1 MTELEA
7 LKIKNAELRQKLET
21 RRLETVTNWGYLVN
35 ILAIATQKWDVM
47 ILYFFAFE
55 LVGVFIWMGWEA
67 FWASRKS

>member
-1 MTELEA
+1 MQELDA

-21 RRLETVTNWGYLVN
+21 RRLESVTNCGYLVN

-55 LVGVFIWMGWEA
+55 IVGVFI
-67 FWASRKS
+67 

>member
-1 MTELEA
+1 MQELDA

-55 LVGVFIWMGWEA
+55 LVGVFMWMCWVA
-67 FWASRKS
+67 FWESRKS